1 MAAAKQYSVSKF
13 FQEMEL
19 IKAEDQDAYDW
30 LLDKNPRNWARSNF
44 RTTPKCDI
52 LLNNLCESFN
62 GTRAV
67 LLARG
72 RPILSMLERIRMYLL
87 QRFSKQRLAAEKWT
101 GDIGPRIYKIVEQN
115 KISSGANIAI
125 WSGGFKY
132 QVQNMYGSMYAVDL
146 GTRTCSCCR
155 WDLSGTS

>member
-1 MAAAKQYSVSKF
+1 
-13 FQEMEL
+13 MEL

-30 LLDKNPRNWARSNF
+30 LLDKNPRNWAKSNF
-44 RTTPKCDI
+44 RTAPKCDI

-72 RPILSMLERIRMYLL
+72 RSILSLLERIRMYLL

-125 WSGGFKY
+125 WSGVLSIKF
-132 QVQNMYGSMYAVDL
+132 
-146 GTRTCSCCR
+146 RTCMGACTQ
-155 WDLSGTS
+155 LT